1 MAWCALGSMSAAD
14 WNEIKKLCKQMQDMI
29 DERFKNLDTGA
40 IKLIRERISALS
52 SAVAAFE
59 TEQATQNARLD
70 IIEGIYPNREITT
83 SEVLNMYNKG
93 DIDG

>member
-1 MAWCALGSMSAAD
+1 MAYCCVGSMSAAD
-14 WNEIKKLCKQMQDMI
+14 WAEIKKLCKQMQDMI

-52 SAVAAFE
+52 NAVAAFE

-70 IIEGIYPNREITT
+70 VIEGTCPNREITT
-83 SEVLNMYNKG
+83 SEVLNMYTKG
-93 DIDG
+93 DING

>member
-1 MAWCALGSMSAAD
+1 MAYCALGSMSAAD
-14 WNEIKKLCKQMQDMI
+14 WHEIKKLCKQMQDMI

-40 IKLIRERISALS
+40 MKLIRDRIVALND
-52 SAVAAFE
+52 AFAAFE

-70 IIEGIYPNREITT
+70 IIEANCPNREITK
-83 SEVLNMYNKG
+83 SEVLNMYTKG